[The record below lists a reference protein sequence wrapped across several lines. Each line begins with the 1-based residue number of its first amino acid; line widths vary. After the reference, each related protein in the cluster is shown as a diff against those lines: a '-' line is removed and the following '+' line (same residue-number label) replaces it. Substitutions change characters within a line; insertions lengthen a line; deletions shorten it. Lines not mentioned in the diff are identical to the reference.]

1 MKSSCPF
8 PDDTTLSRAVSAA
21 SAEISALTSTDGGQT
36 WTASRR
42 VPLVGDGRIV
52 DDMSNA
58 LVEVLTNN
66 QGISNILD
74 TDITNSA
81 SFSGVV
87 TANLIGN
94 QIASVRDVNRTYAG
108 GQTAGFVYKISNTSL
123 LNVNVLKG
131 FWLKTFL
138 KGVEQEMKGSD
149 VQEVQT
155 LELNLLSAANNDGQQ
170 AISITTQ
177 LTKPF
182 DEIKDRYVWHFC
194 RRIECPQSLLRFCR
208 RKSYSTR
215 HHGKQLFHR
224 WCGGSQRCSLRYRMD
239 QYAEQRPT
247 YQYES
252 DRWPIFRT
260 DRSTYSATRHYHFK
274 KEIPIGA
281 EVGYFLSYNGL
292 LTISALGTTILT
304 TYNAANQQQEQVTI
318 SSLLGISAIAGGGSQ
333 VSMILKKPCTQIKIQ
348 FAGVNLN
355 VLSATTINYAYVR
368 NQVLVDAPAY
378 FSVGKRHC
386 HGQFL
391 STENPC
397 HGKRVVCHYGISYRL
412 FSRHQ

>member
-1 MKSSCPF
+1 MKTIHTLLTFTLLLSLSACQDEEF
-8 PDDTTLSRAVSAA
+8 LSIPDDTTLSRAVSAA

-182 DEIKDRYVWHFC
+182 
-194 RRIECPQSLLRFCR
+194 QSVL
-208 RKSYSTR
+208 
-215 HHGKQLFHR
+215 
-224 WCGGSQRCSLRYRMD
+224 YR
-239 QYAEQRPT
+239 
-247 YQYES
+247 
-252 DRWPIFRT
+252 
-260 DRSTYSATRHYHFK
+260 
-274 KEIPIGA
+274 
-281 EVGYFLSYNGL
+281 
-292 LTISALGTTILT
+292 
-304 TYNAANQQQEQVTI
+304 AA
-318 SSLLGISAIAGGGSQ
+318 
-333 VSMILKKPCTQIKIQ
+333 
-348 FAGVNLN
+348 
-355 VLSATTINYAYVR
+355 
-368 NQVLVDAPAY
+368 
-378 FSVGKRHC
+378 
-386 HGQFL
+386 
-391 STENPC
+391 
-397 HGKRVVCHYGISYRL
+397 
-412 FSRHQ
+412 

>member
-1 MKSSCPF
+1 MIQPCRERLRQLLPE
-8 PDDTTLSRAVSAA
+8 T
-21 SAEISALTSTDGGQT
+21 SALTSTDGGQT

-58 LVEVLTNN
+58 LVEILTNN

-123 LNVNVLKG
+123 LNINVLKG

-177 LTKPF
+177 LAKPF

-215 HHGKQLFHR
+215 PSREAAISPVVWRFTTMLSSIPDG
-224 WCGGSQRCSLRYRMD
+224 
-239 QYAEQRPT
+239 
-247 YQYES
+247 
-252 DRWPIFRT
+252 PI
-260 DRSTYSATRHYHFK
+260 
-274 KEIPIGA
+274 
-281 EVGYFLSYNGL
+281 
-292 LTISALGTTILT
+292 
-304 TYNAANQQQEQVTI
+304 
-318 SSLLGISAIAGGGSQ
+318 
-333 VSMILKKPCTQIKIQ
+333 C
-348 FAGVNLN
+348 
-355 VLSATTINYAYVR
+355 
-368 NQVLVDAPAY
+368 
-378 FSVGKRHC
+378 
-386 HGQFL
+386 
-391 STENPC
+391 
-397 HGKRVVCHYGISYRL
+397 
-412 FSRHQ
+412 

>member
-1 MKSSCPF
+1 MKTIHTLLTLTFLLSLSACQDEEF
-8 PDDTTLSRAVSAA
+8 LSIPDDATLSRVVSAA
-21 SAEISALTSTDGGQT
+21 AAETSALTSTDGGQT

-58 LVEVLTNN
+58 LVEILTNN

-149 VQEVQT
+149 VQEVHT

-182 DEIKDRYVWHFC
+182 DEIK
-194 RRIECPQSLLRFCR
+194 
-208 RKSYSTR
+208 
-215 HHGKQLFHR
+215 
-224 WCGGSQRCSLRYRMD
+224 
-239 QYAEQRPT
+239 
-247 YQYES
+247 
-252 DRWPIFRT
+252 
-260 DRSTYSATRHYHFK
+260 
-274 KEIPIGA
+274 IG
-281 EVGYFLSYNGL
+281 
-292 LTISALGTTILT
+292 
-304 TYNAANQQQEQVTI
+304 
-318 SSLLGISAIAGGGSQ
+318 
-333 VSMILKKPCTQIKIQ
+333 M
-348 FAGVNLN
+348 
-355 VLSATTINYAYVR
+355 
-368 NQVLVDAPAY
+368 
-378 FSVGKRHC
+378 
-386 HGQFL
+386 
-391 STENPC
+391 
-397 HGKRVVCHYGISYRL
+397 YGISTKY
-412 FSRHQ
+412 